1 MGPKFSID
9 LSIAGPPIHLWGC
22 PPRTWSG
29 VWYLLIRL
37 SHPPTDEAVLD
48 ALNQF
53 PCEFASSRSTYHDF
67 HSSRLVRLT
76 ESSRISL
83 SSKLGGDTVPNELSV
98 VPPLCSAYL
107 CKVYYILMISVAK
120 YLLLL
125 TSPLSRMSVRERL
138 QGNSL

>member
-1 MGPKFSID
+1 MGPKFSVD
-9 LSIAGPPIHLWGC
+9 LCISGPPIHLWGC
-22 PPRTWSG
+22 PLRTWSG
-29 VWYLLIRL
+29 IWY
-37 SHPPTDEAVLD
+37 PPTDEAIPEL
-48 ALNQF
+48 LNQF
-53 PCEFASSRSTYHDF
+53 PCEFASSRSIYHDF
-67 HSSRLVRLT
+67 HCSRLVRLT

-125 TSPLSRMSVRERL
+125 TSPPSRMSVRERL